1 MWKSYLESIN
11 QANNPDDTVT
21 VNIRFEDATN
31 GRTMT
36 KQYQL
41 VASNFQNVQAVK
53 DLVLGELDKLNKFDT
68 VVNLIQSFV
77 GKEIK

>member
-11 QANNPDDTVT
+11 QATNPDDTVT

-31 GRTMT
+31 GRAMT

-68 VVNLIQSFV
+68 VVSLIQSFV

>member
-11 QANNPDDTVT
+11 QPTNPDDTVV
-21 VNIRFEDATN
+21 VNIKFEDAAN
-31 GRTMT
+31 GKTMT

-41 VASNFQNVQAVK
+41 VASNYQNVQAVK
-53 DLVLGELDKLNKFDT
+53 DLVTGELAKLNKFDT
-68 VVNLIQSFV
+68 VVALVQSYV